1 MATVVTKKLR
11 LDESN
16 IEKYCDAKNISFSVS
31 GHAWRKWLNGS
42 SDGYII
48 LKDAGKSELFPTRT
62 AHPFKADSTI
72 SASRSAG
79 TCIVDLQFS
88 GTKVHEESFTST
100 SQKSKAK
107 ANITNSAITNS
118 NRTTEIKWHVHG
130 KNGDNQRGEFIE
142 LTLYFNQYSA
152 KALTGNEAN
161 GIQSVN
167 VSNSTPYYGDFAT
180 FSAELVSGAEWRGW
194 YSDAACT
201 ILVSTDQNYIV
212 SPSSDITL
220 YASAT
225 IDAATYSCA
234 AIAKDG
240 IMSATVSDSVVTD
253 GGNCTFSAQL
263 ETGYVFEGWYS
274 DKECTNL
281 ISADNPYTA
290 TIVANTTLY
299 AKARKK
305 DIHLSVGQAEHGT
318 SSVSASTVPYGTTV
332 TYTFTPEDSTWK
344 LYGWYS
350 DADCTKLV
358 SKDNPYSFSAIE
370 NVTLYPKVGL
380 ITYKVTLTSPQ
391 IFLNTSEFTLTIFAY
406 YESKLSEQDI
416 LNLHKGQFSE
426 LDDTKFEGKKS
437 VTGRISFGDVTV
449 SLDVPIGCTC
459 FLYSSTYADT
469 MVCICPNG
477 NQFDTTT
484 IADWPYYTFIPTS
497 DKEYFAKFVGS
508 RCNCSG
514 IAKEG
519 IEYTDVT
526 NPTAQGKAAI
536 FKAKVRPGYAFAGWY
551 SDEACTVLVS
561 SENPTKVTTPT
572 LSNTEVASFTLYAL
586 ATSLSGTGL
595 YLKQNGTHEEAKAIW
610 KKENGIWTKSDKTII
625 DTTKKYRIIR

>member
-11 LDESN
+11 LDENN
-16 IEKYCDAKNISFSVS
+16 IKRYCDAKNISFSVS

-48 LKDAGKSELFPTRT
+48 LKDTGKSELFPTNT
-62 AHPFKADSTI
+62 ARPFKANSTI

-79 TCIVDLQFS
+79 TCIVDLQFA

-100 SQKSKAK
+100 SQHSKTK
-107 ANITNSAITNS
+107 ENITDSAVTNS
-118 NRTTEIKWHVHG
+118 TLATEIKWHVHG

-142 LTLYFNQYSA
+142 LTLYFNQYSV
-152 KALTGNEAN
+152 KALVSDSAN

-167 VSNSTPYYGDFAT
+167 VSNSDPYYGDSAT
-180 FSAELVSGAEWRGW
+180 FSAELVSGATWHGW

-201 ILVSTDQNYIV
+201 TLVSADQNYTV
-212 SPSSDITL
+212 SPSSDINL

-225 IDAATYSCA
+225 IDAVTYSCA

-240 IMSATVSDSVVTD
+240 ITSATVSDSVVPE
-253 GGNCTFSAQL
+253 GGKCAFSAQL

-299 AKARKK
+299 AKAHKK
-305 DIHLSVGQAEHGT
+305 DIHLSVGPAEHGT
-318 SSVSASTVPYGTTV
+318 SNVSESTVPYGTTV

-350 DADCTKLV
+350 DADCTNLV
-358 SKDNPYSFSAIE
+358 SKDNPYSFSAVE
-370 NVTLYPKVGL
+370 NITLYPKIGL
-380 ITYKVTLTSPQ
+380 ITYKVTLTSPRVL
-391 IFLNTSEFTLTIFAY
+391 LNTSEFTLTIFAY

-416 LNLHKGQFSE
+416 LNLHKGRFSE

-459 FLYSSTYADT
+459 FLYSGTYSDE
-469 MVCICPNG
+469 MVCICPNDSL
-477 NQFDTTT
+477 FDTTT
-484 IADWPYYTFIPTS
+484 IVDWPYYTFIPTS
-497 DKEYFAKFVGS
+497 DKEYFAKLVGS

-536 FKAKVRPGYAFAGWY
+536 F
-551 SDEACTVLVS
+551 
-561 SENPTKVTTPT
+561 
-572 LSNTEVASFTLYAL
+572 
-586 ATSLSGTGL
+586 
-595 YLKQNGTHEEAKAIW
+595 
-610 KKENGIWTKSDKTII
+610 
-625 DTTKKYRIIR
+625 

>member
-11 LDESN
+11 LDKNN
-16 IEKYCDAKNISFSVS
+16 IKNYCDAKNVSFNVA
-31 GHAWRKWLNGS
+31 GYAWRKWLNGS

-48 LKDAGKSELFPTRT
+48 LKDTGKSELFPTST
-62 AHPFKADSTI
+62 ALPFKADSTI

-79 TCIVDLQFS
+79 TCVVDLQFA
-88 GTKVHEESFTST
+88 GTKVHEEYFTST
-100 SQKSKAK
+100 SQHSKTK
-107 ANITNSAITNS
+107 ENITQSAVTNS
-118 NRTTEIKWHVHG
+118 TQTTEIKWHVHG
-130 KNGDNQRGEFIE
+130 KNGDIQRGDFIE
-142 LTLYFNQYSA
+142 LTLYFNKYNAQ
-152 KALTGNEAN
+152 ALICDSTN

-167 VSNSTPYYGDFAT
+167 VSNSAPYYGDSTT
-180 FSAELVSGAEWRGW
+180 FSAEIVGGATWNGW

-201 ILVSTDQNYIV
+201 TLVSADQNYTV
-212 SPSSDITL
+212 SPSSDINL

-240 IMSATVSDSVVTD
+240 ITSAMVSDSVVPE

-290 TIVANTTLY
+290 TIAANTTLY

-305 DIHLSVGQAEHGT
+305 DIHLSVGPAEHGT
-318 SSVSASTVPYGTTV
+318 SSVSESTVPYGTIV

-350 DADCTKLV
+350 DVDCTKLV
-358 SKDNPYSFSAIE
+358 SKDNPYSFSAVE
-370 NVTLYPKVGL
+370 NITLYPKVGL

-416 LNLHKGQFSE
+416 LNLHKGRFSE

-437 VTGRISFGDVTV
+437 VTGSISFGNVTV

-459 FLYSSTYADT
+459 FLYSSTYSDS
-469 MVCICPNG
+469 MICICPNG
-477 NQFDTTT
+477 DLLDTTT
-484 IADWPYYTFIPTS
+484 IVDWPYYTFIPTS

-536 FKAKVRPGYAFAGWY
+536 FNAKVRLGYAFSGWY
-551 SDEACTVLVS
+551 SDKACTVLVS
-561 SENPTKVTTPT
+561 SENPAKVTTPT
-572 LSNTEVASFTLYAL
+572 LSNNEVASFTLYAL

-595 YLKQNGTHEEAKAIW
+595 YLKQNGTYEEAKAIW
-610 KKENGIWTKSDKTII
+610 KKENGLWIKSDKTII

>member
-11 LDESN
+11 LDKNN
-16 IEKYCDAKNISFSVS
+16 IENYCDAKNVSFNVA
-31 GHAWRKWLNGS
+31 GYAWRKWLNGS

-48 LKDAGKSELFPTRT
+48 LKDTGKSELFPTST
-62 AHPFKADSTI
+62 ALPFKADSTI

-79 TCIVDLQFS
+79 TCVVDLQFA
-88 GTKVHEESFTST
+88 GTKVHEEYFTST
-100 SQKSKAK
+100 SQHNKTKE
-107 ANITNSAITNS
+107 NITQSAVTNS
-118 NRTTEIKWHVHG
+118 TQTTEIKWHVHG
-130 KNGDNQRGEFIE
+130 KNGDIQRGEFIE
-142 LTLYFNQYSA
+142 LTLYFNKYNAQ
-152 KALTGNEAN
+152 ALICDSTN

-167 VSNSTPYYGDFAT
+167 VSNSAPYYGDSTT
-180 FSAELVSGAEWRGW
+180 FSAEIVGGATWNGW
-194 YSDAACT
+194 YSDSACT
-201 ILVSTDQNYIV
+201 TLVSADQNYTV
-212 SPSSDITL
+212 SPSSDINL

-225 IDAATYSCA
+225 IDVATYSCA

-240 IMSATVSDSVVTD
+240 ITSAMVSDSVVPE

-290 TIVANTTLY
+290 TIAANTTLY

-305 DIHLSVGQAEHGT
+305 DIHLSVGPAEHGT
-318 SSVSASTVPYGTTV
+318 SSVSESTVPYGTTV

-350 DADCTKLV
+350 DVDCTKLV
-358 SKDNPYSFSAIE
+358 SKDNPYSFSAVE
-370 NVTLYPKVGL
+370 NITLYPKVGL

-416 LNLHKGQFSE
+416 LNLHKGRFSE

-437 VTGRISFGDVTV
+437 VTGSISFGNVTV

-459 FLYSSTYADT
+459 FLYSSTYSDS
-469 MVCICPNG
+469 MICICPNG
-477 NQFDTTT
+477 NLLDNTT
-484 IADWPYYTFIPTS
+484 IVDWPYYTFIPTS

-536 FKAKVRPGYAFAGWY
+536 FNAKVRLGYAFAGWY
-551 SDEACTVLVS
+551 SDKECTVLVS
-561 SENPTKVTTPT
+561 SENPAKVTTPT
-572 LSNTEVASFTLYAL
+572 LSNNEVASFTLYAL
-586 ATSLSGTGL
+586 ATSLSGIGL
-595 YLKQNGTHEEAKAIW
+595 YLKQNGTYEEAKAIW
-610 KKENGIWTKSDKTII
+610 KKENGLWIKSDKTII

>member
-11 LDESN
+11 LDKNN
-16 IEKYCDAKNISFSVS
+16 IENYCNAKNVSFNVADY
-31 GHAWRKWLNGS
+31 AWRKWLNGS

-48 LKDAGKSELFPTRT
+48 LKDTGKSELFPTST
-62 AHPFKADSTI
+62 ALPFKADSTI

-79 TCIVDLQFS
+79 TCVVDLQFA
-88 GTKVHEESFTST
+88 GTKVHEEYFTST
-100 SQKSKAK
+100 SQHSKTK
-107 ANITNSAITNS
+107 ENITQSAVTNS
-118 NRTTEIKWHVHG
+118 TQTTEIKWHVHG
-130 KNGDNQRGEFIE
+130 KNGDSQRGEFIE
-142 LTLYFNQYSA
+142 LTLYFNKYNAQ
-152 KALTGNEAN
+152 ALICDSTN

-167 VSNSTPYYGDFAT
+167 VSNSAPYYGDSTT
-180 FSAELVSGAEWRGW
+180 FSAEIVGGATWNGW

-201 ILVSTDQNYIV
+201 TLVSADQNYTV
-212 SPSSDITL
+212 SPSSDINL

-240 IMSATVSDSVVTD
+240 ITSAIVSDSVVPE

-290 TIVANTTLY
+290 TIAANTTLY

-305 DIHLSVGQAEHGT
+305 DIHLSVGPAEHGT
-318 SSVSASTVPYGTTV
+318 SSVSESTVPYGTTV

-350 DADCTKLV
+350 DVDCTKLV
-358 SKDNPYSFSAIE
+358 SKDNPYSFSAVE
-370 NVTLYPKVGL
+370 NITLYPKVGL

-416 LNLHKGQFSE
+416 LNLHKGRFSE

-437 VTGRISFGDVTV
+437 VTGSISFGNVTV

-459 FLYSSTYADT
+459 FLYSSTYSDS
-469 MVCICPNG
+469 MICICPNG
-477 NQFDTTT
+477 NLLDNTT
-484 IADWPYYTFIPTS
+484 IVDWPYYTFIPTS

-536 FKAKVRPGYAFAGWY
+536 FNAKVRLGYAFAGWY
-551 SDEACTVLVS
+551 SDKACTVLVS
-561 SENPTKVTTPT
+561 SENPAKVTTPT
-572 LSNTEVASFTLYAL
+572 LSNNEVASFTLYAL
-586 ATSLSGTGL
+586 ATSLSGIGL
-595 YLKQNGTHEEAKAIW
+595 YLKQNGTYEEAKAIW
-610 KKENGIWTKSDKTII
+610 KKENGLWIKSDKTII

>member
-11 LDESN
+11 LDKNN
-16 IEKYCDAKNISFSVS
+16 IENYCDAKNVSFNVA
-31 GHAWRKWLNGS
+31 GYAWRKWLNGS

-48 LKDAGKSELFPTRT
+48 LKDTGKSELFPTST
-62 AHPFKADSTI
+62 ALPFKADSTI

-79 TCIVDLQFS
+79 TCVVDLQFA
-88 GTKVHEESFTST
+88 GTKVHEEYFTST
-100 SQKSKAK
+100 SQHSKTK
-107 ANITNSAITNS
+107 ENITQSAVTNS
-118 NRTTEIKWHVHG
+118 TQTTEIKWHVHG
-130 KNGDNQRGEFIE
+130 KNGDIQRGEFIE
-142 LTLYFNQYSA
+142 LTLYFNKYNAQ
-152 KALTGNEAN
+152 ALICDSTN

-167 VSNSTPYYGDFAT
+167 VSNSAPYYGDSTT
-180 FSAELVSGAEWRGW
+180 FSAEIVGGATWNGW

-201 ILVSTDQNYIV
+201 TLVSADQNYTV
-212 SPSSDITL
+212 SPSSDINL

-240 IMSATVSDSVVTD
+240 ITSAMVSDSVVPE

-290 TIVANTTLY
+290 TIDANTTLY

-305 DIHLSVGQAEHGT
+305 DIHLSVGPAEHGT
-318 SSVSASTVPYGTTV
+318 SSVSESTVPYGTTV

-350 DADCTKLV
+350 DVDCTKLV
-358 SKDNPYSFSAIE
+358 SKDNPYSFSAVE
-370 NVTLYPKVGL
+370 NITLYPKVGL

-416 LNLHKGQFSE
+416 LNLHKGRFSE

-437 VTGRISFGDVTV
+437 VTGSISFGNVTV

-459 FLYSSTYADT
+459 FLYSSTYSDS
-469 MVCICPNG
+469 MICICPNG
-477 NQFDTTT
+477 DLLDNTT
-484 IADWPYYTFIPTS
+484 IVDWPYYTFIPTS

-519 IEYTDVT
+519 IEYIDVT

-536 FKAKVRPGYAFAGWY
+536 FNAKVRLGYAFAGWY
-551 SDEACTVLVS
+551 SDKACTVLVS
-561 SENPTKVTTPT
+561 SENPAKVTTPT
-572 LSNTEVASFTLYAL
+572 LSNNEVASFTLYAL
-586 ATSLSGTGL
+586 ATSLSGIGL
-595 YLKQNGTHEEAKAIW
+595 YLKQNGTYEEAKAIW
-610 KKENGIWTKSDKTII
+610 KKENGLWIKSDKTII

>member
-11 LDESN
+11 LDKNN
-16 IEKYCDAKNISFSVS
+16 IENYCNAKNVSFNVADY
-31 GHAWRKWLNGS
+31 AWRKWLNGS

-48 LKDAGKSELFPTRT
+48 LKDTGKSELFPTST
-62 AHPFKADSTI
+62 ALPFKADSTI

-79 TCIVDLQFS
+79 TCVVDLQFA
-88 GTKVHEESFTST
+88 GTKVHEEYFTST
-100 SQKSKAK
+100 SQHSKTK
-107 ANITNSAITNS
+107 ENITQSAVTNS
-118 NRTTEIKWHVHG
+118 TQTTEIKWHVHG
-130 KNGDNQRGEFIE
+130 KNGNSQRGEFIE
-142 LTLYFNQYSA
+142 LTLYFNKYNAQ
-152 KALTGNEAN
+152 ALICDSTN

-167 VSNSTPYYGDFAT
+167 VSNSAPYYGDSTT
-180 FSAELVSGAEWRGW
+180 FSAEIVGGATWNGW

-201 ILVSTDQNYIV
+201 TLVSADQNYTV
-212 SPSSDITL
+212 SPSSDINL

-240 IMSATVSDSVVTD
+240 ITSAIVSDSVVPE

-290 TIVANTTLY
+290 TIAANTTLY

-305 DIHLSVGQAEHGT
+305 DIHLSVGPAEHGT
-318 SSVSASTVPYGTTV
+318 SSVSESTVPYGTTV

-350 DADCTKLV
+350 DVDCTKLV
-358 SKDNPYSFSAIE
+358 SKDNPYSFSAVE
-370 NVTLYPKVGL
+370 NITLYPKVGL

-416 LNLHKGQFSE
+416 LNLHKGRFSE

-437 VTGRISFGDVTV
+437 VTGSISFGNVTV

-459 FLYSSTYADT
+459 FLYSSTYSDS
-469 MVCICPNG
+469 MICICPNG
-477 NQFDTTT
+477 NLLDNTT
-484 IADWPYYTFIPTS
+484 IVDWPYYTFIPTS

-536 FKAKVRPGYAFAGWY
+536 FNAKVRLGYAFAGWY
-551 SDEACTVLVS
+551 SDKACTVLVS
-561 SENPTKVTTPT
+561 SENPAKVTTPT
-572 LSNTEVASFTLYAL
+572 LSNNEVASFTLYAL
-586 ATSLSGTGL
+586 ATSLSGIGL
-595 YLKQNGTHEEAKAIW
+595 YLKQNGTYEEAKAIW
-610 KKENGIWTKSDKTII
+610 KKENGLWIKSDKTII

>member
-11 LDESN
+11 LDKNN
-16 IEKYCDAKNISFSVS
+16 IENYCDAKNVSFNVA
-31 GHAWRKWLNGS
+31 GYAWRKWLNGS

-48 LKDAGKSELFPTRT
+48 LKDTGKSELFPTST
-62 AHPFKADSTI
+62 ALPFKADSTI

-79 TCIVDLQFS
+79 TCVVDLQFA
-88 GTKVHEESFTST
+88 GTKVHEEYFTST
-100 SQKSKAK
+100 SQHNKTKE
-107 ANITNSAITNS
+107 NITQSAVTNS
-118 NRTTEIKWHVHG
+118 TQTTEIKWHVHG
-130 KNGDNQRGEFIE
+130 KNGDIQRGEFIE
-142 LTLYFNQYSA
+142 LTLYFNKYNAQ
-152 KALTGNEAN
+152 ALICDSTN

-167 VSNSTPYYGDFAT
+167 VSNSAPYYGDSTT
-180 FSAELVSGAEWRGW
+180 FSAEIVGGATWNGW
-194 YSDAACT
+194 YSDSACT
-201 ILVSTDQNYIV
+201 TLVSADQNYTV
-212 SPSSDITL
+212 SPSSDINL

-225 IDAATYSCA
+225 IDVATYSCA

-240 IMSATVSDSVVTD
+240 ITSAMVSDSVVPE

-290 TIVANTTLY
+290 TIAANTTLY

-305 DIHLSVGQAEHGT
+305 DIHLSVGPAEHGT
-318 SSVSASTVPYGTTV
+318 SSVSESTVPYGTTV

-350 DADCTKLV
+350 DVDCTKLV
-358 SKDNPYSFSAIE
+358 SKDNPYSFSAVE
-370 NVTLYPKVGL
+370 NITLYPKVGL
-380 ITYKVTLTSPQ
+380 ITYKVTLTSPR

-416 LNLHKGQFSE
+416 LNLHKGRFSE

-437 VTGRISFGDVTV
+437 VTGSISFGNVTV

-459 FLYSSTYADT
+459 FLYSSTYSDS
-469 MVCICPNG
+469 MICICPNG
-477 NQFDTTT
+477 NLLDNTT
-484 IADWPYYTFIPTS
+484 IVDWPYYTFIPTS

-536 FKAKVRPGYAFAGWY
+536 FNAKVRLGYAFAGWY
-551 SDEACTVLVS
+551 SDKECTVLVS
-561 SENPTKVTTPT
+561 SENPAKVTTPT
-572 LSNTEVASFTLYAL
+572 LSNNEVASFTLYAL
-586 ATSLSGTGL
+586 ATSLSGIGL
-595 YLKQNGTHEEAKAIW
+595 YLKQNGTYEEAKAIW
-610 KKENGIWTKSDKTII
+610 KKENGLWIKSDKTII

>member
-1 MATVVTKKLR
+1 MATVVIKKLR
-11 LDESN
+11 LDENN
-16 IEKYCDAKNISFSVS
+16 IEKYCDAKNISFSVA
-31 GHAWRKWLNGS
+31 GYAWRKWLNGS
-42 SDGYII
+42 SDGYIT
-48 LKDAGKSELFPTRT
+48 LKDTGKSELFPTST
-62 AHPFKADSTI
+62 AHPLKADSTI
-72 SASRSAG
+72 SAARSAG
-79 TCIVDLQFS
+79 TCIVDLQFA

-100 SQKSKAK
+100 SQSSKTK
-107 ANITNSAITNS
+107 ENITDSAVVNSTQA
-118 NRTTEIKWHVHG
+118 TEIKWHVHG
-130 KNGDNQRGEFIE
+130 KNGDAQRGNFIE

-152 KALTGNEAN
+152 QALISNGTN
-161 GIQSVN
+161 GIKSVN
-167 VSNSTPYYGDFAT
+167 VSNSAPYYGDSVT
-180 FSAELVSGAEWRGW
+180 FSAELVSGATWHGW
-194 YSDAACT
+194 YSDASCT
-201 ILVSTDQNYIV
+201 TLASVDRNYTI

-225 IDAATYSCA
+225 IDAVVYSCA
-234 AIAKDG
+234 AVAKDG
-240 IMSATVSDSVVTD
+240 ITSAIVSDSVVPD
-253 GGNCTFSAQL
+253 GGKCTFSAQL

-274 DKECTNL
+274 DKECTHL
-281 ISADNPYTA
+281 ISADNPYTS

-305 DIHLSVGQAEHGT
+305 DIYLSVGPAEHGT

-332 TYTFTPEDSTWK
+332 AYAFTPEDSTWK

-350 DADCTKLV
+350 DAECTKLV
-358 SKDNPYSFSAIE
+358 SKDNPYSFSAVE

-391 IFLNTSEFTLTIFAY
+391 ILLNNSEFTLTIFAY

-426 LDDTKFEGKKS
+426 LDDAKFEGKKS
-437 VTGRISFGDVTV
+437 VTGSIGSGDVTV
-449 SLDVPIGCTC
+449 SLDVPSGRTC
-459 FLYSSTYADT
+459 FLYSGTRANA

-477 NQFDTTT
+477 GLFDTTT
-484 IADWPYYTFIPTS
+484 IVDWPYYTFIPTS
-497 DKEYFAKFVGS
+497 DKEYFAKFVGA

-551 SDEACTVLVS
+551 SDKACTVLVS
-561 SENPTKVTTPT
+561 SENPAKVMTPT
-572 LSNTEVASFTLYAL
+572 SSDTEVPSFTLYAL

-595 YLKQNGTHEEAKAIW
+595 YLKQNGTYAEAKAIYQ
-610 KKENGIWTKSDKTII
+610 KSNGSWSFVDKSVFEAE
-625 DTTKKYRIIR
+625 KKYQVIT